1 MIVVRVLSVLG
12 ISTGRRRV
20 SVLRVGDATG
30 GDGRGP
36 GAEWNLYY
44 SRSEG
49 AALSKE
55 CRRERAGHIDRGCR
69 HAFLSSTAI
78 TRMRPA
84 FAGCVESMRAVYQA
98 VRGFCT
104 LVSSLPLL
112 IVITLIETV
121 DRITLFYS
129 TFSLPFWFRFL
140 RNTEA

>member
-1 MIVVRVLSVLG
+1 VVRLLLVLVL
-12 ISTGRRRV
+12 STGRRRV

-30 GDGRGP
+30 GDGGRS
-36 GAEWNLYY
+36 ASERSLYY

-55 CRRERAGHIDRGCR
+55 CRRERVGNIDRGCR

-84 FAGCVESMRAVYQA
+84 FAGCVESIRAVYQA